1 MYLYFL
7 RFWRKRCRDCFLC
20 SGRSVNHPNKYELI
34 IIMDLPKYLIIIL
47 TTINWANSLNFFWT
61 FLRSFILV
69 DNIVIGFEGA
79 WLSKPT
85 ECNCWKLFS
94 LPTNLMIS
102 LALPTECNCWKLFS
116 QDLPHIHLHVQ
127 DNVRRIC
134 LLALTNIIYFYT
146 HLNINMLVLDL

>member
-34 IIMDLPKYLIIIL
+34 IIMDLPKYPIIIL

-79 WLSKPT
+79 WLSK
-85 ECNCWKLFS
+85 
-94 LPTNLMIS
+94 
-102 LALPTECNCWKLFS
+102 PTECNCWKLFS